1 MPETCDCEGLNVVNE
16 TQIEERAK
24 AMAETAG
31 AIDAS
36 KILEETPVCDREAVL
51 REAVK
56 IANDTGESLRSS
68 AKYLV
73 NVEITDDQK
82 KLELVAAR
90 PTFFGLGETQLIP
103 VLNTTV
109 PIKEC
114 KK

>member
-1 MPETCDCEGLNVVNE
+1 
-16 TQIEERAK
+16 
-24 AMAETAG
+24 
-31 AIDAS
+31 
-36 KILEETPVCDREAVL
+36 
-51 REAVK
+51 VK

-114 KK
+114 KE

>member
-1 MPETCDCEGLNVVNE
+1 MNE
-16 TQIEERAK
+16 TQIEERAR

-51 REAVK
+51 LEAVK

-73 NVEITDDQK
+73 NVEITDEQK

-109 PIKEC
+109 PIKQC
-114 KK
+114 QK

>member
-1 MPETCDCEGLNVVNE
+1 
-16 TQIEERAK
+16 
-24 AMAETAG
+24 MAETAG
-31 AIDAS
+31 AIDVS

-56 IANDTGESLRSS
+56 IANDRGESLRSS

-82 KLELVAAR
+82 KLELVASR

>member
-1 MPETCDCEGLNVVNE
+1 MNE

-51 REAVK
+51 REAVR
-56 IANDTGESLRSS
+56 IANDRGENLGSS

-73 NVEITDDQK
+73 KVEIIDEQK

-103 VLNTTV
+103 VLNTIV
-109 PIKEC
+109 PVAEC
-114 KK
+114 KR

>member
-1 MPETCDCEGLNVVNE
+1 MNE
-16 TQIEERAK
+16 TQIEERAR

-51 REAVK
+51 LEAVK

-73 NVEITDDQK
+73 NVEITDEQK

-109 PIKEC
+109 PVAEC
-114 KK
+114 KR

>member
-1 MPETCDCEGLNVVNE
+1 MNVVNE

-24 AMAETAG
+24 AMSETSG
-31 AIDAS
+31 SLEAS
-36 KILEETPVCDREAVL
+36 KVLEETPICDREAVL

-56 IANDTGESLRSS
+56 MANYNAASHLISS
-68 AKYLV
+68 RYLV

-82 KLELVAAR
+82 KLELVASR

>member
-1 MPETCDCEGLNVVNE
+1 MNE

-24 AMAETAG
+24 AMAETTG

-36 KILEETPVCDREAVL
+36 KILDETPVCDREAVL

-56 IANDTGESLRSS
+56 IANDRGESLRSS
-68 AKYLV
+68 ARYLV

-90 PTFFGLGETQLIP
+90 PTFLGLGEIQLIP

-109 PIKEC
+109 PINEC

>member
-1 MPETCDCEGLNVVNE
+1 MNE

-82 KLELVAAR
+82 KLELVASR
-90 PTFFGLGETQLIP
+90 PTFFGLGETQLIL